1 MSPPKVR
8 SGAGLGWAEHVG
20 IGPKRD
26 NRSLLYLSREAV
38 LHKNSVAG
46 PSQGKSSLHHGSRV
60 PGTRFHQGLLRFG
73 RVGSP
78 SNPVLKNGWSKQK
91 SVIFVAF

>member
-1 MSPPKVR
+1 
-8 SGAGLGWAEHVG
+8 
-20 IGPKRD
+20 
-26 NRSLLYLSREAV
+26 
-38 LHKNSVAG
+38 
-46 PSQGKSSLHHGSRV
+46 
-60 PGTRFHQGLLRFG
+60 LRFG